1 MSAKRVQLKI
11 LLRLILVIKTKIKII
26 NKLGLH
32 ARASSKLTELANKF
46 KCDIRIKKDN
56 EEIDPKNIMDILMLA
71 ASYQDEVELITNG
84 IDEVIASK
92 EIENLFL
99 DYFGE
104 GQ

>member
-1 MSAKRVQLKI
+1 M
-11 LLRLILVIKTKIKII
+11 IKTKIKII

-46 KCDIRIKKDN
+46 RCDIRIKKDN
-56 EEIDPKNIMDILMLA
+56 EEIDPKNMVDILMLA

-84 IDEVIASK
+84 IDEAIASK

>member
-1 MSAKRVQLKI
+1 M
-11 LLRLILVIKTKIKII
+11 IKTKIKII

-56 EEIDPKNIMDILMLA
+56 EEIDPKNMMDILMLA

-84 IDEVIASK
+84 IDEAIASK

>member
-1 MSAKRVQLKI
+1 
-11 LLRLILVIKTKIKII
+11 VIKTKIKII
-26 NKLGLH
+26 NKLCLH

-56 EEIDPKNIMDILMLA
+56 EEIDPKNMMDILMLA
-71 ASYQDEVELITNG
+71 ASYQDEVQLITNG

>member
-1 MSAKRVQLKI
+1 
-11 LLRLILVIKTKIKII
+11 VIKTKIKII

-46 KCDIRIKKDN
+46 KCDIRLKKDN
-56 EEIDPKNIMDILMLA
+56 EEIDPKNMMDILMLA
-71 ASYQDEVELITNG
+71 ASYQDEIEVIANG
-84 IDEVIASK
+84 IDEAIASK

>member
-1 MSAKRVQLKI
+1 
-11 LLRLILVIKTKIKII
+11 VIKTKIKII

-46 KCDIRIKKDN
+46 KCDIRLKKDN
-56 EEIDPKNIMDILMLA
+56 EEIDPKNMMDILMLA

-84 IDEVIASK
+84 IDEISASK

>member
-1 MSAKRVQLKI
+1 
-11 LLRLILVIKTKIKII
+11 VIKTKIKII

-56 EEIDPKNIMDILMLA
+56 EEIDPKNMMDILMLA

-84 IDEVIASK
+84 IDEAIASK

>member
-1 MSAKRVQLKI
+1 M
-11 LLRLILVIKTKIKII
+11 IKTKIKII

-56 EEIDPKNIMDILMLA
+56 EEIDPKNMMDILMLA
-71 ASYQDEVELITNG
+71 ASYQDEIEVIANG
-84 IDEVIASK
+84 IDEAIASK

>member
-1 MSAKRVQLKI
+1 
-11 LLRLILVIKTKIKII
+11 
-26 NKLGLH
+26 
-32 ARASSKLTELANKF
+32 
-46 KCDIRIKKDN
+46 
-56 EEIDPKNIMDILMLA
+56 MLA

>member
-1 MSAKRVQLKI
+1 M
-11 LLRLILVIKTKIKII
+11 IKTKIKII

-46 KCDIRIKKDN
+46 KCDIRIKKNN
-56 EEIDPKNIMDILMLA
+56 EEIDPKNMMDILMLA

-84 IDEVIASK
+84 IDEAIASK

>member
-1 MSAKRVQLKI
+1 MSAKKVQLKI

-46 KCDIRIKKDN
+46 KCDIRIKKNN
-56 EEIDPKNIMDILMLA
+56 EEIDPKNMMDILMLA

>member
-1 MSAKRVQLKI
+1 
-11 LLRLILVIKTKIKII
+11 VIKTKIKII

-46 KCDIRIKKDN
+46 KCDIRLKKDN
-56 EEIDPKNIMDILMLA
+56 EEIDPKNMMDILMLA

-84 IDEVIASK
+84 IDEITASK

>member
-1 MSAKRVQLKI
+1 M
-11 LLRLILVIKTKIKII
+11 IKTKIKII

-46 KCDIRIKKDN
+46 KCDIGIKKNN
-56 EEIDPKNIMDILMLA
+56 EEIDPKNMMDILMLA

>member
-1 MSAKRVQLKI
+1 M
-11 LLRLILVIKTKIKII
+11 IKTKIKII

-32 ARASSKLTELANKF
+32 ARASSKLTELTNKF
-46 KCDIRIKKDN
+46 KCDIRLKKDN
-56 EEIDPKNIMDILMLA
+56 EEIDPKNMMDILMLA
-71 ASYQDEVELITNG
+71 ASYQDEIEVIANG
-84 IDEVIASK
+84 IDEAIASK

>member
-1 MSAKRVQLKI
+1 LKI

-56 EEIDPKNIMDILMLA
+56 EEIDPKNMMDILMLA

>member
-1 MSAKRVQLKI
+1 MSAKKVPLKI

-46 KCDIRIKKDN
+46 KCDIRIKKNN
-56 EEIDPKNIMDILMLA
+56 EEIDPKNMMDILMLA

>member
-1 MSAKRVQLKI
+1 M
-11 LLRLILVIKTKIKII
+11 IKTKIKII

-46 KCDIRIKKDN
+46 KCDIRLKKDN
-56 EEIDPKNIMDILMLA
+56 EEIDPKNMMDILMLA
-71 ASYQDEVELITNG
+71 ASYQDEIEVIANG
-84 IDEVIASK
+84 IDEAIASK

>member
-1 MSAKRVQLKI
+1 M
-11 LLRLILVIKTKIKII
+11 IKTKIKII

-56 EEIDPKNIMDILMLA
+56 EEIDPKNMMDILMLA

>member
-1 MSAKRVQLKI
+1 MSAKKVQLKI

-56 EEIDPKNIMDILMLA
+56 EEIDPKNMMDILMLA

>member
-1 MSAKRVQLKI
+1 
-11 LLRLILVIKTKIKII
+11 VIKTKIKII

-46 KCDIRIKKDN
+46 KCDVRLKKDN
-56 EEIDPKNIMDILMLA
+56 EEIDPKNMMDILMLA

-84 IDEVIASK
+84 IDEITASK

>member
-1 MSAKRVQLKI
+1 VQLKI

-56 EEIDPKNIMDILMLA
+56 EEIDPKNMMDILMLA